1 MSLTG
6 LKAFHLVAQAGS
18 FTKAARAG
26 HVSQP
31 TISAQV
37 RALED
42 ARGARL
48 FDRHGRTV
56 SLTPLGHRLVE
67 ITTRLFSAEEEAD
80 ALLSGA
86 RTLVTGHLRI
96 AADSASHAMPLLAE
110 LKRRHGGLTFS
121 LSMGN
126 SSEVV
131 SQVLDYAADIGVTAK
146 QTSDPRIHRIHLRD
160 DRLVVFVPLAH
171 PWSRRRTV
179 RMRDLAGQDLV
190 TRERGSITREVFETR
205 LAEAGIRPGALV
217 EVQSREAVREAV
229 RRHLRQRVRAGC
241 RLPQAGGAGRRPR
254 RRRVRDLPRG
264 TPPDPARSRL
274 PRPSAERAKR
284 PSSQQPEPAPIGQR
298 EHQAGKRQE
307 DEAEAGLARLL
318 VREQPL
324 LRGVIADRIAH
335 RLARDEPQRER

>member
-18 FTKAARAG
+18 FTRAARAG

-42 ARGARL
+42 AHGARL
-48 FDRHGRTV
+48 FDRHGRAV

-67 ITTRLFSAEEEAD
+67 ITTRLFGAEEEAN

-96 AADSASHAMPLLAE
+96 AADSAAHAMPLLAE

-205 LAEAGIRPGALV
+205 LAEAGIRPGS
-217 EVQSREAVREAV
+217 SR
-229 RRHLRQRVRAGC
+229 C
-241 RLPQAGGAGRRPR
+241 RAGRRSR
-254 RRRVRDLPRG
+254 RRSRPGSASASSSTVSSRRMPRAASWRCR
-264 TPPDPARSRL
+264 TPTS
-274 PRPSAERAKR
+274 PS
-284 PSSQQPEPAPIGQR
+284 PST
-298 EHQAGKRQE
+298 
-307 DEAEAGLARLL
+307 
-318 VREQPL
+318 
-324 LRGVIADRIAH
+324 
-335 RLARDEPQRER
+335 